1 MPGRAAGS
9 KLAPTR
15 HRPCQLQAACLWC
28 LLPVGFRRRPS
39 GLCQSLRCCRL
50 RRRFARLISL
60 SGPGRRRPC
69 SAQSL
74 PRRKESDLR
83 TGNFSANQ
91 TYSVGCPFAFRRAL
105 GVASRSAVVPM
116 QAACGRMFYTHGP
129 CVCYV
134 HTARTRRAVSCL
146 DSRVGD
152 ALEALLQLSA

>member
-1 MPGRAAGS
+1 MAWAVPRRS
-9 KLAPTR
+9 KLAPCSCPR
-15 HRPCQLQAACLWC
+15 QLQAACLWC

-39 GLCQSLRCCRL
+39 GLCQSLQCCRL

-105 GVASRSAVVPM
+105 GVASRSTVVPM

-129 CVCYV
+129 CVLCT
-134 HTARTRRAVSCL
+134 HGSHAPRC
-146 DSRVGD
+146 
-152 ALEALLQLSA
+152 QLSRLSCWRCP